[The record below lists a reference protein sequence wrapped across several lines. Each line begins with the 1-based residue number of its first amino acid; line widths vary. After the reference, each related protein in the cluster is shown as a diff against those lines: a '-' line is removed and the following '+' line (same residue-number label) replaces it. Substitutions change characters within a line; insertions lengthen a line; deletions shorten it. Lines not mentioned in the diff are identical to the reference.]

1 MSCVFRDELA
11 DGASRVLLSDAH
23 PVASRTISSPRIFF
37 LVVMT
42 ISAMV
47 FVSYRLRIPVPLGA
61 ENDRLVPFQH
71 SPLID
76 HSWAEPNRA

>member
-1 MSCVFRDELA
+1 MLPDASTDAV
-11 DGASRVLLSDAH
+11 SRVSLSDAH
-23 PVASRTISSPRIFF
+23 PVANIAINSHGALAFK
-37 LVVMT
+37 LMT
-42 ISAMV
+42 ILAMV

-76 HSWAEPNRA
+76 HNWAKPNRT